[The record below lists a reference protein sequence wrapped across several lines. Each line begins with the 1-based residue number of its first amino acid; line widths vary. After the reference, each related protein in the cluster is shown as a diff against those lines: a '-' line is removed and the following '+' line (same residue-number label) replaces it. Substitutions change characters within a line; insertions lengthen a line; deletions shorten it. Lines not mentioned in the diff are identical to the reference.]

1 MNHFESYGIIT
12 TQYDLPWY
20 PRSDGTHEPLPTVG
34 CIPLYSVVYGELSGW
49 CISNSVLPCGVRF
62 RFRFRIRIRVT
73 SKHRVACD
81 RYYLPR

>member
-12 TQYDLPWY
+12 TQYDLLWY

-49 CISNSVLPCGVRF
+49 CISNSVLPCGVN
-62 RFRFRIRIRVT
+62 ISASASV
-73 SKHRVACD
+73 SVSVSVSG
-81 RYYLPR
+81 LPRSTE